1 MHFGKINKL
10 ILSINWK
17 NNFSTTTEITV
28 EGVTVLLSLIEP
40 SQWEYLD
47 YHSYE
52 SKLQQLISYANKQ
65 YAQLTEEFN
74 SIYSGS
80 SSSSSYY
87 SQILLKIMDNLHV
100 VIKDIH
106 IRIEEP
112 HNDVTMYS
120 LGLTLNELLIR
131 NTNEKWEHHFIKR
144 NVNIKTNMY
153 KLINITNF
161 GVYL

>member
-1 MHFGKINKL
+1 
-10 ILSINWK
+10 
-17 NNFSTTTEITV
+17 
-28 EGVTVLLSLIEP
+28 
-40 SQWEYLD
+40 
-47 YHSYE
+47 
-52 SKLQQLISYANKQ
+52 
-65 YAQLTEEFN
+65 
-74 SIYSGS
+74 
-80 SSSSSYY
+80 
-87 SQILLKIMDNLHV
+87 MDNLHV

-112 HNDVTMYS
+112 YNDVTMYS